1 MSSVLAIDAGQTG
14 TKLRHLDGEAAREW
28 EAPGIRTD
36 LPLVPQ
42 LTRVLGDA
50 ANRGGRVEFVGIG
63 VSGLT
68 DDAADA
74 RSLLGTAALLG
85 ARSLTL
91 AHDSITAYLGALGDS
106 RGAVVASGTGVVTLA
121 VGERAVA
128 RVDGWGNI
136 MGDAGSGYWIGRA
149 ALDAVMRSH
158 DGRGPATALTEFV
171 VADFPRLE
179 DAYME
184 LQGDDERVPRVARYA
199 RTVAELASSDG
210 VAARIIAS
218 AAEELAHSVVT
229 GLGRVGEDS
238 VETPQV
244 RAIGGVYRSRR
255 LADAFEDVLRVRLP
269 RARVLIGTADPL
281 DGAAR
286 LPGVGEHSALRAR
299 LVRAGAAAS

>member
-14 TKLRHLDGEAAREW
+14 TKLRRLDGETAREW

-42 LTRVLGDA
+42 LTRVLDDA
-50 ANRGGRVEFVGIG
+50 AHRGGRVEFIGIG

-68 DDAADA
+68 DEAADA

-91 AHDSITAYLGALGDS
+91 AHDSITAYLGALGDA

-121 VGERAVA
+121 VGERTVA

-158 DGRGPATALTEFV
+158 DGRGPATALTESV

-179 DAYME
+179 DAYIE
-184 LQGDDERVPRVARYA
+184 LQGDDERVRRVARYA
-199 RTVAELASSDG
+199 RTVAELASSDE

-238 VETPQV
+238 AEIPQV
-244 RAIGGVYRSRR
+244 RAIGGVFRSRR
-255 LADAFEDVLRVRLP
+255 LADAFEDVLRIRVP
-269 RARVLIGTADPL
+269 RARVLIGNADPL

-299 LVRAGAAAS
+299 LVRAGAAAA